1 MTSTKDS
8 QLTNASTHTLYSYAN
23 STCNLQV
30 IRIANVPN
38 YYFERVIFP
47 KQRLLFEAQS
57 NAELEVYTG
66 EQGQAILLK
75 KIPINCLKVE

>member
-1 MTSTKDS
+1 MTSTRDS
-8 QLTNASTHTLYSYAN
+8 QLIHASTPALYSYAN

-57 NAELEVYTG
+57 NAELEVYTS

-75 KIPINCLKVE
+75 KIPVNCLKVE